1 MFTFLSLLAVISNAD
16 KLGKTASMAIGCTV
30 VAAKAVSEA
39 AYYLAQS
46 KAYQDGD
53 DLLNN

>member
-1 MFTFLSLLAVISNAD
+1 MFTFFSLLAVISNAD

-53 DLLNN
+53 DLINN